1 MALLSHSPAIGARR
15 MSSTPDATFES
26 VVAIIARNQT
36 QADKVYPT
44 GARLICRLP
53 WIAEHAWLHRIF
65 APCSEDAIASL
76 PPSTGR
82 QPPRELVAFLHCAN
96 GMWIFNESLSIY
108 GVRGTF
114 TRDPEAAAVLPFDLA
129 NHHREKAH
137 LYGAEDFLVGSCGP
151 DGNLCVWRATD
162 GRIDRLNQTGGRV
175 LESWPSFHDWLV
187 QETERLAACHD
198 VDGRLLE
205 PRPDQTG
212 KAKPRPQKHL
222 ASIRPRRWSP
232 AWWWDL
238 EKRLNLPINT
248 LPLGWLSKL
257 QVLVLRRLEKWLN
270 RK

>member
-1 MALLSHSPAIGARR
+1 MV
-15 MSSTPDATFES
+15 STGNATFRA
-26 VVAIIARNQT
+26 VFAIIDRNQT
-36 QADKVYPT
+36 DMDQAYPT

-53 WIAEHAWLHRIF
+53 WIAEHAWLHRVF

-82 QPPRELVAFLHCAN
+82 QPPLELVAFLRRAN
-96 GMWIFNESLSIY
+96 GMSIFNGSLGVY

-114 TRDPEAAAVLPFDLA
+114 TRDPDASAVLPFDLA
-129 NHHREKAH
+129 DHHVSMAH
-137 LYGAEDFLVGSCGP
+137 LYGSDDFLVGSCGP
-151 DGNLCVWRATD
+151 DVNLCVWRATD
-162 GRIDRLNQTGGRV
+162 GRIDRLDQTDGRV

-187 QETERLAACHD
+187 QETERLAACHQ

-205 PRPDQTG
+205 PQPDQPG
-212 KAKPRPQKHL
+212 KARPWPQKHL

-238 EKRLNLPINT
+238 EKRLNLPFNT
-248 LPLGWLSKL
+248 LPFGWLRKF
-257 QVLVLRRLEKWLN
+257 QIFVLHRLLKWLA